1 MIYLPDSVKRIAL
14 TGANVVID
22 ANDYLPE
29 TVHEIISA
37 AKSVG
42 ANISILNASR
52 YLPATTE
59 GLARAGGKN
68 VTVYLSNH

>member
-1 MIYLPDSVKRIAL
+1 MTYLPDSVKRIAL

-42 ANISILNASR
+42 ANISIL
-52 YLPATTE
+52 
-59 GLARAGGKN
+59 K
-68 VTVYLSNH
+68 